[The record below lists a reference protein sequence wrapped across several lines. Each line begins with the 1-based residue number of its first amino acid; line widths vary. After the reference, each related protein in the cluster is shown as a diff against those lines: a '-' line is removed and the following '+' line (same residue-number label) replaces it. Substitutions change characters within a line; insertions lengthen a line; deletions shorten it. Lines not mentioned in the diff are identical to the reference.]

1 MSQPIIDVR
10 LEPKSEKQ
18 FRRMLKDWT
27 KAKGGDINTA
37 VKDLAQSIGYG
48 LMRKTVPFGARQSK
62 GEAFMKSIEAQVF
75 KGAMRV
81 ASNSVEAS
89 HKLARNA
96 RGRVT
101 GRTWFAKGHP
111 DFRKGGEEYAK
122 RKAAN
127 AGLLKAAWIVAAN
140 KIPGYQGKRKLPEW
154 VKRHIAKAS
163 YGSVRLS
170 GRGYSTDVD
179 LTNELSYSNNSNT
192 NVNQGLREGYMG
204 IIKQVKDRIE
214 GTGRF
219 KNRGNKMI

>member
-1 MSQPIIDVR
+1 MSKSIIDVR
-10 LEPKSEKQ
+10 LEPKSEKE
-18 FRRMLKDWT
+18 FRRALEKWT
-27 KAKGGDINTA
+27 KAKGGDIDTA
-37 VKDLAQSIGYG
+37 VKDLAQSSGYG
-48 LMRKTVPFGARQSK
+48 LMRKTVPYGATAASGK
-62 GEAFMKSIEAQVF
+62 KFEKSIEAQVF

-81 ASNSVEAS
+81 ASNSVAES
-89 HKLARNA
+89 HAKARNG

-111 DFRKGGEEYAK
+111 DFRKGGEQYAK
-122 RKAAN
+122 KKAAN
-127 AGLLKAAWIVAAN
+127 AGMLKAAWIVAAH
-140 KIPGYQGKRKLPEW
+140 KIKGYQGKRKLPMW
-154 VKRHIAKAS
+154 VKRHISKAN

-179 LTNELSYSNNSNT
+179 LTNELTYSNNRNT
-192 NVNQGLREGYMG
+192 DINAGLREGYMG